1 MFLNVFVLYESSPQ
15 THSCLFLWDDNGEME
30 VFVIGNRMQPK
41 EIIQEL
47 LPLVGGKEN
56 IVNTTHCASRLRLFL
71 RDEAKADIA
80 AIENMESVEGV
91 VFRSGQIQIIF
102 GSGRVNRIYNA
113 LAADDKISPPI
124 TVQTDQPRD
133 PGQHQ
138 EEKPLK
144 MPAFTRLIETIS
156 NIFVPIIPA
165 IVASGLLMGLIGM
178 VKAFEWIAPGS
189 TWMTMLQIFSS
200 SSFIILPILIG
211 YSAAREFGSNPY
223 LGAVVGGILTHP
235 SLLNPTEL
243 GSHIPDAMNLFGY
256 DIPLI
261 GYQGTVI
268 PMLLSVYVMSKV
280 EKGLRRFVPQSF
292 DLLVIPF
299 VTVMFTAFI
308 SLVAI
313 GPLGMLIGGLITSGL
328 EVVYHYGGF
337 LAGFLFGGL
346 YALFVITG
354 LHHSLHAIEAELLA
368 DPTVGANF
376 LLPIWSMANVAQG
389 GAALAVYFKTKS
401 KRLRKIAVPAAL
413 SSFLGIIEPVIFG
426 INLRLVKP
434 FIGAAIGG
442 GLGGAYVVFTH
453 VMANSYGLTGIP
465 MLAIVAPLGLT
476 NITHYLIGF
485 TVSVITAF
493 IATWMLGM
501 KEEDID

>member
-1 MFLNVFVLYESSPQ
+1 
-15 THSCLFLWDDNGEME
+15 
-30 VFVIGNRMQPK
+30 MQPK
-41 EIIQEL
+41 EIVREL

-56 IVNTTHCASRLRLFL
+56 IVSSTHCASRLRLFL
-71 RDEAKADIA
+71 HDEEKADMA
-80 AIENMESVEGV
+80 AIENIEGVEGV
-91 VFRSGQIQIIF
+91 VFRGGQMQIIF
-102 GSGRVNRIYNA
+102 GSGRVNRIYRA
-113 LAADDKISPPI
+113 LVAEDMISP
-124 TVQTDQPRD
+124 TVTPEMEPPQDLALR
-133 PGQHQ
+133 Q
-138 EEKPLK
+138 EEKPRK
-144 MPAFTRLIETIS
+144 MPAFARLIQTIS

-178 VKAFEWIAPGS
+178 VKAFHWIAPGS
-189 TWMTMLQIFSS
+189 AWMSMLQIFSS

-211 YSAAREFGSNPY
+211 YSAAREFGGNPY

-243 GSHIPDAMNLFGY
+243 GSRVPDTMNLFGY
-256 DIPLI
+256 VVPLI

-268 PMLLSVYVMSKV
+268 PMLLSVYVMSQV
-280 EKGLRRFVPQSF
+280 EKGLRRFVPTSL

-299 VTVMFTAFI
+299 VTVMFTACI

-313 GPLGMLIGGLITSGL
+313 GPVGLYFGSLITSGL
-328 EVVYHYGGF
+328 EYVYHYGGF

-401 KRLRKIAVPAAL
+401 KRLRKIAIPAAL

-426 INLRLVKP
+426 INLRLVRP

-453 VMANSYGLTGIP
+453 VLANSYGLTGIP
-465 MLAIVAPLGLT
+465 MIAIVAPLGLL
-476 NITHYLIGF
+476 NITHYLTGF
-485 TVSVITAF
+485 AISVIGAF
-493 IATWMLGM
+493 LATWMLGM
-501 KEEDID
+501 KDEEID

>member
-1 MFLNVFVLYESSPQ
+1 
-15 THSCLFLWDDNGEME
+15 ME
-30 VFVIGNRMQPK
+30 VFTISKGMQPK

-56 IVNTTHCASRLRLFL
+56 IKNATHCASRLRLFL
-71 RDEAKADIA
+71 HNEAEADIA
-80 AIENMESVEGV
+80 GIENIESVEGV
-91 VFRSGQIQIIF
+91 LSRGGQVQIIF
-102 GSGRVNRIYNA
+102 GTGRVNRIYKA
-113 LAADDKISPPI
+113 LTADDVMASKI
-124 TVQTDQPRD
+124 T
-133 PGQHQ
+133 Q
-138 EEKPLK
+138 EINPSATTSQRPEVKRKRVPY
-144 MPAFTRLIETIS
+144 TRLIQVIS

-178 VKAFEWIAPGS
+178 VKAFHWVAVDS
-189 TWMTMLQIFSS
+189 AWMKILQIFSS

-243 GSHIPDAMNLFGY
+243 GTTVPETMNLLGLN
-256 DIPLI
+256 IPLI

-268 PMLLSVYVMSKV
+268 PILLSVYVMSKV
-280 EKGLRRFVPQSF
+280 EKGLRRVVPQSL

-299 VTVMFTAFI
+299 VTVMFTAFV

-313 GPLGMLIGGLITSGL
+313 GPFGLLVGRLMTNGLEYVYHFGGL
-328 EVVYHYGGF
+328 

-354 LHHSLHAIEAELLA
+354 LHHSLHAIEAGLLT
-368 DPTVGANF
+368 DPNVGVNF

-389 GAALAVYFKTKS
+389 GAALAVFFQTRNKKL
-401 KRLRKIAVPAAL
+401 KKIAVPAAL
-413 SSFLGIIEPVIFG
+413 SSLLGIIEPVIFG

-442 GLGGAYVVFTH
+442 GLGGAYVVYTH
-453 VMANSYGLTGIP
+453 VVANSFGLTGIP
-465 MLAIVAPLGLT
+465 MIAIVAPLGLS
-476 NITHYLIGF
+476 NVKHYLIGF
-485 TVSVITAF
+485 VLSILASFIT
-493 IATWMLGM
+493 TWILGI
-501 KEEDID
+501 KEDDND

>member
-1 MFLNVFVLYESSPQ
+1 M
-15 THSCLFLWDDNGEME
+15 
-30 VFVIGNRMQPK
+30 IGQGMQPK

-56 IVNTTHCASRLRLFL
+56 ILNATHCVTRLRLLL

-80 AIENMESVEGV
+80 AIEDMESVEGV
-91 VFRSGQIQIIF
+91 MSRGGQIQIIF
-102 GSGRVNRIYNA
+102 GAGRVNRIYKV
-113 LAADDKISPPI
+113 LVADNS
-124 TVQTDQPRD
+124 
-133 PGQHQ
+133 GQRP
-138 EEKPLK
+138 EEIRKRTPS
-144 MPAFTRLIETIS
+144 FTRLIKAIS

-165 IVASGLLMGLIGM
+165 IVASGLLMGLISM
-178 VKAFEWIAPGS
+178 VKAFHWVAPGS
-189 TWMTMLQIFSS
+189 TWMGMLQIFSS
-200 SSFIILPILIG
+200 SAFIILPILIG

-235 SLLNPTEL
+235 SLLNPAEL
-243 GSHIPDAMNLFGY
+243 GSHIPDTMNVLGY
-256 DIPLI
+256 KIPLV

-280 EKGLRRFVPQSF
+280 EKGLRRFVPQSL

-299 VTVMFTAFI
+299 VTVTFTAFL
-308 SLVAI
+308 SLAVI

-328 EVVYHYGGF
+328 EYVYHYGGF
-337 LAGFLFGGL
+337 MAGLLLGGL

-354 LHHSLHAIEAELLA
+354 LHHSLHAIEAGLLV
-368 DPTVGANF
+368 DPTVGVNF

-401 KRLRKIAVPAAL
+401 TRLRKIAIPAAL
-413 SSFLGIIEPVIFG
+413 SAFLGIIEPVIFG

-442 GLGGAYVVFTH
+442 ALGGAYVVFTH
-453 VMANSYGLTGIP
+453 VKANSYGLTGIP
-465 MLAIVAPLGLT
+465 MIPIVTPLDLL

-485 TVSVITAF
+485 AISVIAAF
-493 IATWMLGM
+493 IAAWVLGM